1 MSTKEDLILVG
12 IIASSHGIKG
22 CVCIKSFTKPAT
34 NIIKMKVVN
43 ALKENTTLKLVSEN
57 AKGQLICQINN
68 ITSRNAADELRGSQ
82 LFCEATNLPD
92 LEEDE
97 FYIEKL
103 KGLPV
108 VDSNL
113 KALGQIT
120 GIFNF
125 GAGDIIE
132 VKVLDSGKKELFPFN
147 KQFFPVISEN
157 YVVLTV
163 NN

>member
-1 MSTKEDLILVG
+1 MSTKDDLILVG
-12 IIASSHGIKG
+12 IIASSHGVKG
-22 CVCIKSFTKPAT
+22 LVCIKSFTNPAT
-34 NIIKMKVVN
+34 NIIKMKLVN
-43 ALKENTTLKLVSEN
+43 ALKENISLKLVSKN

-68 ITSRNAADELRGSQ
+68 ITNRNAAEELRGSQ
-82 LFCEATNLPD
+82 LFCEATSLPQ

-103 KGLPV
+103 KGLTV

-132 VKVLDSGKKELFPFN
+132 VKFLDKDKTELFPFT
-147 KQFFPVISEN
+147 KQFFPVISED